1 MFPLLLKIDTGH
13 ISQHTLFVKLVH
25 NIVPCLN
32 IPSNFISAILAV
44 WSILHFDYVGVDIPC
59 R

>member
-25 NIVPCLN
+25 NTVPCLN

-44 WSILHFDYVGVDIPC
+44 WSILHFDYVG
-59 R
+59 